1 MNVDIKRTYSSHV
14 DPETL
19 ISDILK
25 SRDIDD
31 METFLNPPHPDT
43 ISLADFFTDKDA
55 FEKSWKKSLELLKK
69 IREDGSTIAVYTDYD
84 ADGVTGGAVM
94 WETLHK
100 LGFKVM
106 PYIPDRSEGYGFSID
121 GINRVIDEHDPALI
135 ISVDHGIVGHEQIT
149 YAKQKGVPIIV
160 TDHHHKQDGDPE
172 NAHAVFHTSQTSG
185 SGVAY
190 FFAKYVAEA
199 FEGTPG
205 HDHVMKLM
213 HTDYIAIA
221 SIGAVADLVPLVG
234 PTRSLVK
241 EGLKQLASTRR
252 PGLKN
257 MIEDAQISGPLST
270 YHIGYIIAPRINAF
284 GRLEH
289 AMDALRLLCTPSR
302 QRASELSA
310 KANDVNSTR
319 QQRVKEAVEQA
330 HQMVDHGK
338 KIIVLGSDDWEEG
351 IIGLIAGKIMQAYYK
366 PTIVFTRS
374 DGEAKASVRSVDGIH
389 ITDFLSDL
397 KDHLID
403 MGGHAAAAGFS
414 ISNDNIDAFVKA
426 AYDKAEE
433 EFTEE
438 LLTRKRTV
446 DALIPLSSA
455 SLELAEQ
462 LQKLEPFGIGNEK
475 PYFVTQGKISGIQ
488 RLGKNQDHTKILLS
502 DGNAE
507 FEALKFY
514 DKEPGQLQKG
524 HPVSLMLE
532 VQVNEWNGRKS
543 VQGIIKGVV

>member
-1 MNVDIKRTYSSHV
+1 MNVDIKKHYSSDI
-14 DPETL
+14 DPELL
-19 ISDILK
+19 IQDILK
-25 SRDIDD
+25 SRNIED
-31 METFLNPPHPDT
+31 METFLNPPHPT
-43 ISLADFFTDKDA
+43 KISLASFFEDTKS
-55 FEKSWKKSLELLKK
+55 FESSWKKSLELLKK
-69 IREDGSTIAVYTDYD
+69 IRDDEKTIIVYTDYD

-106 PYIPDRSEGYGFSID
+106 PYIPDRSEGYGFSIE
-121 GINRVIDEHDPALI
+121 GINRVVEEHDPALI

-160 TDHHHKQDGDPE
+160 TDHHHKQNGDPE
-172 NAHAVFHTSQTSG
+172 SALAVFHTSQTSG

-190 FFAKYVAEA
+190 FFAKHLAET

-205 HDHVMKLM
+205 HDDVMKNM
-213 HTDYIAIA
+213 NSDYIAIA
-221 SIGAVADLVPLVG
+221 SIGAVADLVPLIG

-241 EGLKQLASTRR
+241 EGLLQLAQTRR

-257 MIEDAQISGPLST
+257 MIQDANITGPMST

-289 AMDALRLLCTPSR
+289 AMDALRLLCTPS
-302 QRASELSA
+302 QERASELSS
-310 KANDVNSTR
+310 KANDVNTTR
-319 QQRVKEAVEQA
+319 QKRVKEAVEEA
-330 HQMVDHGK
+330 HQMIDHSQ

-351 IIGLIAGKIMQAYYK
+351 IIGLIAGQIMQSYYK

-389 ITDFLSDL
+389 ITDFLADL

-414 ISNDNIDAFVKA
+414 ISNEKIDEFVTA
-426 AYDKAEE
+426 AYEKAHE
-433 EFTEE
+433 EFTDE
-438 LLTRKRTV
+438 LLTRRRLV
-446 DALIPLSSA
+446 DAQIPLSSA
-455 SLELAEQ
+455 SLELAEG

-475 PYFVTQGKISGIQ
+475 PYFVTQGKVVGVQ

-502 DGNAE
+502 DGTTE
-507 FEALKFY
+507 LEAIKFY
-514 DKEPGQLQKG
+514 DKEPEQLQKG
-524 HPVSLMLE
+524 HPVSVMLE
-532 VQVNEWNGRKS
+532 VQVNEWNGKKN